1 MFNTLT
7 LSRKW
12 PFIGKQ
18 TSVREELT
26 GLIETSISQTD
37 TSDNQEVVL
46 RNMLGLRDITAEDVM
61 VPRADIVAVDISEG
75 FEAVFR
81 QISAAAHRR
90 VNAYEG
96 TDTVR
101 GMLHIKDL
109 VAHSL
114 SPEQPVL
121 RQLCARYYLYPQR
134 SGC

>member
-37 TSDNQEVVL
+37 TEFDNQEGLLL

-75 FEAVFR
+75 FEVVFR
-81 QISAAAHRR
+81 QISAAAHSP
-90 VNAYEG
+90 G
-96 TDTVR
+96 TC
-101 GMLHIKDL
+101 L
-109 VAHSL
+109 
-114 SPEQPVL
+114 
-121 RQLCARYYLYPQR
+121 
-134 SGC
+134 